1 MNTLLSKTRWA
12 PAIFATAL
20 ALLMGLVTTWTQAM
34 EVGGTHYQPSIQVSS
49 TRLLLNGVGV
59 RNQAS
64 SGLYA
69 AGLYLE
75 KPLTRSEDVLA
86 YSGAAQ
92 LRLVMLH
99 DISARSLA
107 QLLSQGLTGNVS
119 DEVLLPL
126 ISEIFGVGLPL
137 SEHNNFRAGDTIQ
150 IDALPAGG
158 VTIAI
163 IGSGRA
169 LPLSTTLL
177 HPDTFKVMM
186 SIWLGS
192 QPADPGLKSALLG
205 QSL

>member
-1 MNTLLSKTRWA
+1 MNTLLSKTRWV

-20 ALLMGLVTTWTQAM
+20 ALVMGSVTTWTQAM
-34 EVGGTHYQPSIQVSS
+34 EVGGTHYLPSIQASS
-49 TRLLLNGVGV
+49 ARLMLNGVGV
-59 RNQAS
+59 RDQAS

-86 YSGAAQ
+86 YSGVAQ
-92 LRLVMLH
+92 LRLVILR

-107 QLLSQGLTGNVS
+107 QMFGQGLTSNVS
-119 DEVLLPL
+119 DEVLSPL
-126 ISEIFGVGLPL
+126 ITEIFGVGLL
-137 SEHNNFRAGDTIQ
+137 FSEHQHFRAGDTIQ
-150 IDALPAGG
+150 IDSLPAGG

-163 IGSGRA
+163 SGGGRA
-169 LPLSTTLL
+169 MPVSTTLL
-177 HPDTFKVMM
+177 HPDTFKAMM

-205 QSL
+205 QTL